1 MVANSSTIDSRLP
14 IISFFSGGGFLDMAF
29 EQAGFHIAFS
39 NELDKDFS
47 QFYKEG
53 MSSWAGT
60 EREISYVGDMVDI
73 SFRDIEDVIKRPFGI
88 IGGPP
93 CQDFSIRGKRVGFD
107 GIRGTHTY
115 HFYEKIM
122 DFHPDFFLM
131 ENVPGLVLLKHTKDD
146 FLSILDMFREAY
158 HISYAR
164 MNALHYGVPQNR
176 ERLFVIGIKKES
188 FTTFTQNTIDNGWFN
203 WPTPIYPDAEK
214 LYQWGEPT
222 FKELSKKNLPAPPIE
237 LCVSNVMINGE
248 NTLIANAL
256 EFFNLK
262 NPKKIENI
270 EEGDTYRPSFK
281 RLHRNKYS
289 PTACYGNNEVH
300 LHPFENRR
308 LSVREALRIQG
319 VPDSYILN
327 TTGKLTKKFKMIG
340 NGVPVPVASSVARS
354 LNTYLTFLQN
364 YKEKKN
370 GYLVEREEEP
380 SNG

>member
-1 MVANSSTIDSRLP
+1 MFANSCTIKKIP

-39 NELDKDFS
+39 NELDKDIS

-53 MSSWAGT
+53 MSSWAGST
-60 EREISYVGDMVDI
+60 REISYVGDMVDI
-73 SFRDIEDVIKRPFGI
+73 SLEDVVGVTKKPFGI

-131 ENVPGLVLLKHTKDD
+131 ENVPGLVWLKHTKND
-146 FLSILDMFREAY
+146 FFSILDMFSEAY

-176 ERLFVIGIKKES
+176 ERLFVIGIKKENIPELN
-188 FTTFTQNTIDNGWFN
+188 QNTTDNGWFN
-203 WPTPIYPDAEK
+203 WPKPIYPNAEK
-214 LYQWGEPT
+214 LYQWGEPS
-222 FKELSKKNLPAPPIE
+222 FKERSKKGLPAPPIE
-237 LCVSNVMINGE
+237 LCISNLMINGE
-248 NTLIANAL
+248 KTRIANAL

-262 NPKKIENI
+262 NPKKIEAI
-270 EEGDTYRPSFK
+270 EEGDTYRQSFK

-319 VPDSYILN
+319 VPDSYILKSPGN
-327 TTGKLTKKFKMIG
+327 LSKKFKMIG
-340 NGVPVPVASSVARS
+340 NGVPVPIAANVARS
-354 LNTYLTFLQN
+354 LKAYLTHLHN
-364 YKEKKN
+364 SKEKAN